1 MHMDFTWLYRWHP
14 YLSHTHALSLSL
26 FLLLSLCLSPSLPRG
41 LKLFPRADCITST
54 FTYSIASINLGGWME
69 EHYRS

>member
-1 MHMDFTWLYRWHP
+1 MHMDFTWLYCWHP
-14 YLSHTHALSLSL
+14 YLSLSLSVSL
-26 FLLLSLCLSPSLPRG
+26 FLSPLLARG
-41 LKLFPRADCITST
+41 LKLSPRVNCITST